1 MTSLTFSSSVT
12 QLAVDIPITND
23 LLTEIDEIFQVTLTT
38 LDGDVNLN
46 PATGFVTIIDDDRK
60 PVDKHY
66 IPPSIIHTLLK
77 MRRSSSTAMCQ

>member
-23 LLTEIDEIFQVTLTT
+23 LFTEIDEIFQVTLTT

-46 PATGFVTIIDDDRK
+46 PATGFVTIIYDHRK
-60 PVDKHY
+60 PVYKHD
-66 IPPSIIHTLLK
+66 IPLSIIVTLLNNG
-77 MRRSSSTAMCQ
+77 